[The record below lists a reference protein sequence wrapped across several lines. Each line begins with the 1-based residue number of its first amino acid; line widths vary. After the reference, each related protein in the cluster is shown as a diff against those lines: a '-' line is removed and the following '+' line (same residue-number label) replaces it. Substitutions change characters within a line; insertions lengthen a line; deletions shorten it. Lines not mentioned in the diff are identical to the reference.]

1 MRRLLSTG
9 AFVSIFG
16 LAVASTASAQQ
27 SVNLSIGGFL
37 PQGNQLSNG
46 LVTGRSTEDVLASN
60 STFLDFN
67 FRDFRGATVGGEWLV
82 GLGDKFDVGL
92 GIGYYSKTAP
102 SVYFDFVNADQS
114 EIEH

>member
-27 SVNLSIGGFL
+27 SVNFSIGGFL
-37 PQGNQLSNG
+37 PRGDQLSNG
-46 LVTGRSTEDVLASN
+46 LVTGRSAEDVTGRSTEDVLASN

-92 GIGYYSKTAP
+92 GI
-102 SVYFDFVNADQS
+102 
-114 EIEH
+114 